1 MLGVEPAERGDTAP
15 FGFRVT
21 ADVKPTPLALAALTL
36 AAATS
41 MNAVLA
47 QTSTKPA
54 TRNRAEIPAE
64 FRWDFS
70 PIYKSWDAWEAGMKD
85 MEAKMDA
92 FAALKGTLKNG
103 PDAVLKAYRAYD
115 EIGKLQ
121 YLLYRYPQLQRDV
134 DTRDQGVAG
143 RFQRVGAVFAK
154 FDAATAWFTPE
165 LIAVPKASMEQWIA
179 KTPALAPYRFTILD
193 NYRREQH
200 VLDEKGERLL
210 ALAGR
215 ANRTPVNVFS
225 ELSTSDIKFPKF
237 QPSTGP
243 EVTLTPGNYAALLE
257 SNPNQADRAKAA
269 ELYLGTYIANA
280 NTYASIYE
288 GVLQKDW
295 FLAQARN
302 FPTTLDAALH
312 DNAIPRQVVETLVD
326 TARNGTAPLQRY
338 IRLRQKLLGLKEVHL
353 YDSFVPVFR
362 SDKVYPYQQARELA
376 LASVAPLG
384 DEYLQRYRKFVG
396 GGRIDVFENEGKRS
410 GAYNAGVYGVGPYL
424 LLNYN
429 ETLDAVFTFA
439 HEAGHAM
446 HTVLSYEHQ
455 PFVTADYTIFVAEV
469 ASTTNERFLLDEL
482 LRRTTDPKE
491 RFLLLQHAVDAIVS
505 TFYTQVLF
513 ADFELQAHKLV
524 EQGQPVT
531 TQVLKDL
538 YGRLMK
544 AYYGDAIVHDEMYQY
559 TWARIPHFYNSPYY
573 VYQYATC
580 FASSAQLYNAMTTGD
595 AASRKAATERY
606 LTLLKSGGNAH
617 PMDQLKAAGVDLTQ
631 RATVQAV
638 VDQLDRL
645 VGQMETEAAKIPR

>member
-1 MLGVEPAERGDTAP
+1 
-15 FGFRVT
+15 
-21 ADVKPTPLALAALTL
+21 
-36 AAATS
+36 
-41 MNAVLA
+41 
-47 QTSTKPA
+47 
-54 TRNRAEIPAE
+54 
-64 FRWDFS
+64 
-70 PIYKSWDAWEAGMKD
+70 
-85 MEAKMDA
+85 
-92 FAALKGTLKNG
+92 
-103 PDAVLKAYRAYD
+103 
-115 EIGKLQ
+115 
-121 YLLYRYPQLQRDV
+121 
-134 DTRDQGVAG
+134 
-143 RFQRVGAVFAK
+143 
-154 FDAATAWFTPE
+154 
-165 LIAVPKASMEQWIA
+165 
-179 KTPALAPYRFTILD
+179 
-193 NYRREQH
+193 
-200 VLDEKGERLL
+200 
-210 ALAGR
+210 
-215 ANRTPVNVFS
+215 
-225 ELSTSDIKFPKF
+225 
-237 QPSTGP
+237 
-243 EVTLTPGNYAALLE
+243 
-257 SNPNQADRAKAA
+257 
-269 ELYLGTYIANA
+269 
-280 NTYASIYE
+280 
-288 GVLQKDW
+288 
-295 FLAQARN
+295 
-302 FPTTLDAALH
+302 
-312 DNAIPRQVVETLVD
+312 
-326 TARNGTAPLQRY
+326 
-338 IRLRQKLLGLKEVHL
+338 
-353 YDSFVPVFR
+353 
-362 SDKVYPYQQARELA
+362 
-376 LASVAPLG
+376 
-384 DEYLQRYRKFVG
+384 
-396 GGRIDVFENEGKRS
+396 VFENEGKRS